1 MPRYARRKLNGEYYH
16 IVVQGLK
23 KEFIFYNKEDKQKY
37 LDIIKNKLQKSDEKI
52 RIIAYCIMGNHA
64 HILIR
69 TEKTTNMS
77 DFMQRINTIYAMY
90 YNSKNDRV
98 GYVFKNRFYSEP
110 IKNESHLK
118 NCIVYIHKN
127 PVKAAMVADYRDYSY
142 SSVNEY
148 FNERTI
154 ISDKE
159 LENIFG
165 VSNGKAFKD
174 IIVLLHDRYEE
185 YEFLDV
191 DKNENLEQFI
201 NLSKIIGRTNEQI
214 ILDLS
219 KIYKLS
225 QRKIAELL
233 KIKRNQVIKILK

>member
-1 MPRYARRKLNGEYYH
+1 MK
-16 IVVQGLK
+16 
-23 KEFIFYNKEDKQKY
+23 
-37 LDIIKNKLQKSDEKI
+37 
-52 RIIAYCIMGNHA
+52 
-64 HILIR
+64 
-69 TEKTTNMS
+69 
-77 DFMQRINTIYAMY
+77 
-90 YNSKNDRV
+90 
-98 GYVFKNRFYSEP
+98 
-110 IKNESHLK
+110 
-118 NCIVYIHKN
+118 
-127 PVKAAMVADYRDYSY
+127 
-142 SSVNEY
+142 
-148 FNERTI
+148 
-154 ISDKE
+154 
-159 LENIFG
+159 NIFG

-174 IIVLLHDRYEE
+174 IIGLLHDRYEE